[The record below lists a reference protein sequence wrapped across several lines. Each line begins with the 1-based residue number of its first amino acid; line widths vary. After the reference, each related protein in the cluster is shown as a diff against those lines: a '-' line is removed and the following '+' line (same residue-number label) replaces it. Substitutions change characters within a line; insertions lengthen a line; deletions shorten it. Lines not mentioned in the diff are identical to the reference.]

1 MLQNQKNTMKKS
13 VLKFGLFFV
22 VFAFVAC
29 QPQDEI
35 SLAGKW
41 FVSLSESAKKD
52 TLLIPNRGLGPT
64 QNVMYSPTILNETAK
79 REGEIFLP
87 STLDEAGFGNKVTE
101 PFLGCLSR
109 KFQFIGEA
117 TYTRTFRTNE
127 TCDWE
132 LTLERVLWKSTVKID
147 GKKVGSQESLATPHR
162 FVIKN
167 LEKGKHTIEIT
178 VDNTMIHR
186 LGEKGHAY
194 GEHMQTIWNGIL
206 GDILLS
212 KITPEQISEVRIH
225 APYTAEKVEVAF
237 KTESEQEGYV
247 IVLKDNKGKQLVEA
261 AASLRSEDDFMVASV
276 SLDSVPIS
284 TWDEFSPNL
293 YELSLLANGKVL
305 YKKNIGFRS
314 FKKEGNQLFMNGKP
328 LFLRGNLDNCHFPL
342 TGYPSLKKADWL
354 RIFQISKNNG
364 CNHIRFHSYCPPE
377 AAFEAAD
384 ELGLLLAPEAGV
396 WIDGWMP
403 GQITALGRG
412 NADLDTFIQTELKNI
427 LLNYGSHASCC
438 MMAIGNELGNSDF
451 EIMRQWMIDIN
462 NLSMRGFEEKD
473 NYKNRLFSI
482 STARSIADT
491 DDYYVTHH
499 YPYVGETRQWMF
511 PYTKWNYEENYS
523 RTKFPTVAHE
533 IGQWPVYPDWDE
545 VKKYTGVLSPSNLLE
560 LKNHAAENGVLK
572 FNKEFHFASGMQ
584 NKMMYKDE
592 IESFMRT
599 PSCRGIHLLG
609 IQDYSGQGEALIGF
623 LDSFYDEKGFW
634 SSEEVLGCFSS
645 MVSLAEFEKYG
656 WKNSEIL
663 EVDLLVRNM
672 QNTYDSLI
680 VVFDWKNSAGKSLLK
695 GETEVFLS
703 NVGDLT
709 KVGKIE
715 LDLGNLHNE
724 KITLFTTV
732 VDKSGKEISKPN
744 SWSFWVFDEVCQP
757 KLSNNVVITNNFDE
771 ALDALNLGQKVILDA
786 SELGKD
792 SKFLKGDWGA
802 VYWSTTWFPGQSMQT
817 LGLWLDKKQSI
828 FEKFACEGYGD
839 WIWWNICKNGRI
851 FDLEL
856 FPDDYVP
863 MAMPV
868 PDFHNNQRLGTI
880 FEVAVRRG
888 KMLVSGYGL
897 QGETIEQKVYR
908 NALIEYVSSDKF
920 NPQTQISPAVLDEL
934 FNPIVREKVEK
945 PEEFSNA
952 LLYIECAKKLTTE
965 TKRAWKQDYDLQDS
979 DSRVSY
985 LASNVWAVNKNGS
998 SYWEISD
1005 NAEIQINTPAGELG
1019 LLHVVFAKNNGDI
1032 EGSIEG
1038 RTFSYAKIDGEKKQI
1053 FNIDREDCLDGKLS
1067 LKLSAEKGK
1076 FVAIKQVVF
1085 IPVKK

>member
-1 MLQNQKNTMKKS
+1 MKKN
-13 VLKFGLFFV
+13 VLNLSLLLV
-22 VFAFVAC
+22 ALAFVAC

-41 FVSLSESAKKD
+41 FVSLTESTKKD

-64 QNVMYSPTILNETAK
+64 QNVMYAPTILDSNAK
-79 REGEIFLP
+79 REGEITLP
-87 STLDEAGFGNKVTE
+87 STLDEAGFGNKVKE

-109 KFQFIGEA
+109 KYQFIGEA

-132 LTLERVLWKSTVKID
+132 LKLERVMWKSTVKID
-147 GKKVGSQESLATPHR
+147 GKEIGSQESLATPHR

-212 KITPEQISEVRIH
+212 KITPDEISEVRVH
-225 APYTAEKVEVAF
+225 APFSAEKVEVAF
-237 KTESEQEGYV
+237 KTKSAQENYTILLKNKQGKTVVDSE
-247 IVLKDNKGKQLVEA
+247 
-261 AASLRSEDDFMVASV
+261 ASLRSEGDFLIASV
-276 SLDSVPIS
+276 ALDSVSIA

-293 YELSLLANGKVL
+293 YELSLLVNGKVL
-305 YKKNIGFRS
+305 YQKNIGFRS
-314 FKKEGNQLFMNGKP
+314 FKREGNQLFMNGKP

-342 TGYPSLKKADWL
+342 TGYPSLKKEDWM
-354 RIFQISKNNG
+354 RIFQISKDNG

-384 ELGLLLAPEAGV
+384 ELGLMLAPEAGV

-412 NADLDTFIQTELKNI
+412 NAELDSFIQTELEKI

-451 EIMRQWMIDIN
+451 EIMRQWMIDLN
-462 NLSMRGFEEKD
+462 NLSMCGFEEAD

-482 STARSIADT
+482 STARSIANT

-499 YPYVGETRQWMF
+499 YPNVGETRQWMF

-523 RTKFPTVAHE
+523 RATVPTIAHE
-533 IGQWPVYPDWDE
+533 IGQWPVYPDWNE
-545 VKKYTGVLSPSNLLE
+545 VKKYTGVLVPSNLE
-560 LKNHAAENGVLK
+560 QLKKHAQENGVLK
-572 FNKEFHFASGMQ
+572 FNKEFYFASGMQ

-645 MVSLAEFEKYG
+645 MISLAEFEKYG
-656 WKNSEIL
+656 WKNSETL

-672 QNTYDSLI
+672 QDSYDSLN
-680 VVFDWKNSAGKSLLK
+680 VLYEWKNRAGKLLLK
-695 GETEVFLS
+695 GSTRFFAS

-709 KVGKIE
+709 KLGKIE
-715 LDLGNLHNE
+715 FDLNNLHNE
-724 KITLFTTV
+724 RITLTTIV
-732 VDKSGKEISKPN
+732 EDKNGKQLSKPN
-744 SWSFWVFDEVCQP
+744 SWSFWVFDEVCQS
-757 KLSNNVVITNNFDE
+757 KLPNNVVITNNFDE
-771 ALDALNLGQKVILDA
+771 AIAALNLGQNVILDA
-786 SELGKD
+786 SALGKEG
-792 SKFLKGDWGA
+792 KVLKGDWGA

-817 LGLWLDKKQSI
+817 LGLWLDKKQPI
-828 FEKFACEGYGD
+828 FDKFACDGYGD

-888 KMLVSGYGL
+888 KLLVSGYNL
-897 QGETIEQKVYR
+897 QGETIEQEVYK

-920 NPQTQISPAVLDEL
+920 NPKTQISPLILDEL
-934 FNPIVREKVEK
+934 FNPIQKEKVEK
-945 PEEFSNA
+945 PEEFANA
-952 LLYIECAKKLTTE
+952 LLYVECAKKLTTE
-965 TKRAWKQDYDLQDS
+965 TKRSWKQEYDLQDS

-985 LASNVWAVNKNGS
+985 SASNLLAVNKNGI
-998 SYWEISD
+998 SYWEATET
-1005 NAEIQINTPAGELG
+1005 AEVQINTPAGELG
-1019 LLHVVFAKNNGDI
+1019 LLHVVFAENNGKI
-1032 EGSIEG
+1032 SGSVEG
-1038 RTFSYAKIDGEKKQI
+1038 RAFSLPKADGEKTQT

-1076 FVAIKQVVF
+1076 YIAIKQIVF